1 MNLGRRRLG
10 RRLCVVADPARRTM
24 AYLPWQ
30 KFMAGRA
37 ASSIFCFRVRWSD
50 GTRPPGKG
58 GRTFARPGAP
68 DPLSVPR
75 LAVKRGPNTLTLRS
89 VPPALAASPPPPGEA
104 EQPIPLPGRLKK
116 WLTAN
121 CRGTW
126 SMNRMHGGRV
136 CILGFESSSDY
147 ARLVS
152 FLAPNGPW
160 RPSGMPACAAARTTD
175 VDAARLKRLFTPE
188 PAPRR

>member
-1 MNLGRRRLG
+1 
-10 RRLCVVADPARRTM
+10 M

-50 GTRPPGKG
+50 GANPPGGLGKG
-58 GRTFARPGAP
+58 ARAVARPGAP
-68 DPLSVPR
+68 ASSSVPR
-75 LAVKRGPNTLTLRS
+75 LAVRRGRNTLTLRS
-89 VPPALAASPPPPGEA
+89 APPALAAAPPPQGGA
-104 EQPIPLPGRLKK
+104 EEPTPLPGRLKT
-116 WLTAN
+116 WLAAN
-121 CRGTW
+121 CRSTW

-175 VDAARLKRLFTPE
+175 VDAARLKRLFGSG
-188 PAPRR
+188 PA